1 MLTRSGKN
9 HLIKNTFFVFYE
21 MKFFPMKQCNYF
33 PIFKKEKNPK
43 ILFRFFKNK
52 IQMKS
57 DSVII
62 SKIALKYGLNLI
74 VSGKSYKTLC
84 PFHAEK
90 TPSFLLNDQ
99 IGAYHC
105 FGCGASGNSY
115 ELFKYLE
122 SKMFFKKNHK
132 SKKKKRDFNLT
143 KKNHSNIYY
152 REKTNFSK
160 LISCHSLWLLQ
171 ITWGFF
177 MGILQQNKLL
187 KVLIFSRGVSVSS
200 SQIYGL
206 GYAPG
211 GRNLLFKYLNDSGLK
226 ITNII
231 RSGLV
236 YSKRNIF
243 SIKISIE
250 YKKNEIYNFS
260 DVFQDRIIIPIR
272 NNKGVIIG
280 FGGRN
285 INKNEFAKYI
295 NSSDSGIFRKKK
307 SLFSE
312 ELISASKHKLFRT
325 MILTEG
331 YLDSIGL
338 FQNGIKF
345 SSASLGT
352 SFKNFQIRRLHL
364 LSCNCHVIIYFDLD
378 NAGDIASKKILDNTF
393 EKLTTNLF
401 CISMA
406 GSYTLKDLKDPDDF
420 LYFQGSSRVTENI
433 LNCSLPI
440 MKWLENKMVNSL
452 FKLFNCFLCSNK
464 HENIH
469 KNLFEVYGEMN
480 YRKFFRSFLS
490 RSLKFFYVS
499 NDCHQLFK
507 KKKFL
512 QIGKLEK
519 DTKEFILYS
528 KNTILFEIEKFNY
541 IRYSCNF
548 NSMKNLFF
556 LFSFMFP
563 VLKDDLIQI
572 SFLNGFFFLD
582 FIDKCSHENFFN
594 NILNLKSIYIWNF
607 YQNFLGSFFI
617 LITNPKLLKN
627 FLFFHYNSEQ
637 KFSIEL
643 DKDLDLLNEILN
655 SFFFSYLGLKE
666 KKIIK
671 KLKTIIIQFN
681 KIKYRSDETGR
692 IVLNPKLEIIR
703 HRKNRDLKIGKFL
716 KKTLKRI

>member
-21 MKFFPMKQCNYF
+21 MKLFTKKQCKSF
-33 PIFKKEKNPK
+33 SIFKTEKDFKNV
-43 ILFRFFKNK
+43 FRFFKNK
-52 IQMKS
+52 IQMN
-57 DSVII
+57 DDCVII

-74 VSGKSYKTLC
+74 VSGKSYKALC

-115 ELFKYLE
+115 KLFKYLE
-122 SKMFFKKNHK
+122 SKILFKKIDK
-132 SKKKKRDFNLT
+132 SKKKSGDFDLAQ
-143 KKNHSNIYY
+143 KNHKNIYHI
-152 REKTNFSK
+152 EKTNFSK

-187 KVLIFSRGVSVSS
+187 KVLIFSRGVSVCS

-211 GRNLLFKYLNDSGLK
+211 GKNLLFKYLNESGLK

-236 YSKRNIF
+236 YSKRNML

-272 NNKGVIIG
+272 NNKGAIIG

-312 ELISASKHKLFRT
+312 EIISASLNKLFRT

-364 LSCNCHVIIYFDLD
+364 LSCNCHIIIYFDLD
-378 NAGDIASKKILDNTF
+378 NAGDIASKKILANTF
-393 EKLTTNLF
+393 EKLTTSLF

-406 GSYTLKDLKDPDDF
+406 GYYALENLKDPDDF

-433 LNCSLPI
+433 LNCSLPV

-452 FKLFNCFLCSNK
+452 FILFNCFLCLNK

-480 YRKFFRSFLS
+480 YRKFFRSILS
-490 RSLKFFYVS
+490 RSLKFFYIS
-499 NDCHQLFK
+499 KNCHQLFK

-519 DTKEFILYS
+519 DTKEVILYS
-528 KNTILFEIEKFNY
+528 KNTVLFEIEKFNY

-556 LFSFMFP
+556 LSSFMFP

-572 SFLNGFFFLD
+572 SFLNGFLFLEYV
-582 FIDKCSHENFFN
+582 DKCSHENFFN
-594 NILNLKSIYIWNF
+594 NILNLKSIHIWNF
-607 YQNFLGSFFI
+607 YKNFFGSFFI
-617 LITNPKLLKN
+617 LIANPVLLKN
-627 FLFFHYNSEQ
+627 FLFFHYNSMQ
-637 KFSIEL
+637 KFSLES
-643 DKDLDLLNEILN
+643 DKGVVLLNEILN

-671 KLKTIIIQFN
+671 KLKTITIQIN

-692 IVLNPKLEIIR
+692 TGLNPKLEIIR
-703 HRKNRDLKIGKFL
+703 HRKNREQKIGKVL
-716 KKTLKRI
+716 KKTIKRT